1 MSGSLSESSS
11 TGPGRPRLSRAVTCG
26 VIVTDGLRVLL
37 GHATGSPRWDIPK
50 GMADPGEDWRA
61 AAVRELAE
69 ESGLAVVPTDLVGL
83 GLLRYRPGKDLALF
97 VWPVNQLPDPGELR
111 CVSTFTTRYGAVL
124 PEFDRFALVS
134 WEEAPVRVGKDMRRV
149 LEQVRAGLGADPRLR
164 LD

>member
-1 MSGSLSESSS
+1 L
-11 TGPGRPRLSRAVTCG
+11 PRAVTCG
-26 VIVTDGLRVLL
+26 VVVTDGAQLLL

-50 GMADPGEDWRA
+50 GMANPGEDWRA
-61 AAVRELAE
+61 AAVRELNE
-69 ESGLAVVPTDLVGL
+69 ETGLAVVPTQLVEL

-97 VWPVNQLPDPGELR
+97 VWPVKQLPDLGGLR
-111 CVSTFTTRYGAVL
+111 CVSTFTTRHGAVL

-134 WEEAPVRVGKDMRRV
+134 WEEAPARVGKDMRRV

>member
-1 MSGSLSESSS
+1 MKARQRA
-11 TGPGRPRLSRAVTCG
+11 PAAPRLPRAVTCG
-26 VIVTDGLRVLL
+26 VIVTDFARVLL

-50 GMADPGEDWRA
+50 GMADPGEDWRS

-69 ESGLAVVPTDLVGL
+69 ETGLAVVSTKLVEL

-97 VWPVNQLPDPGELR
+97 VWPVNQLPDPGGLR
-111 CVSTFTTRYGAVL
+111 CVSTFTTRHGAVL

-134 WEEAPVRVGKDMRRV
+134 WEEARAGVGKDMRRV

>member
-1 MSGSLSESSS
+1 MSGSLGDRRS
-11 TGPGRPRLSRAVTCG
+11 TGSGRRGLPRAVTCG
-26 VIVTDGLRVLL
+26 VIVTDGVQVLL

-50 GMADPGEDWRA
+50 GMADSGEDWRA
-61 AAVRELAE
+61 AAVRELNE
-69 ESGLAVVPTDLVGL
+69 ETGLAVVRTDLVEL

-97 VWPVNQLPDPGELR
+97 VWPVKQLPDPAVLR

-134 WEEAPVRVGKDMRRV
+134 WDEAPARVGKDMRRI